1 MCCFRIC
8 ILYGF
13 LFMLPSLCLWTEEKK
28 QELTSEAI
36 ASKFGDKNLQP
47 KDRAPLPRQY
57 ALAVINEKKQKE
69 GIDFLTSLLK
79 TELNATPKGTV
90 NTTTLAMQANIV
102 DAISFLSR
110 FSQGIDFAKDSE
122 FAHWLLD
129 SDTHLTDLCDNVEP
143 QDNIPA
149 ALALLQSLCHHD
161 PKERD
166 KYFNLIVAL
175 ALVWDQ
181 ERPKPHF
188 QMGNKV
194 LPYQTDICARY
205 DYFKA
210 LYSDSAK
217 KKAKISYSK
226 LLISDF
232 TFVVDTPM
240 PISELE
246 WARDNVK
253 GTAASW
259 GKRYAEIKYDHPRLN
274 GGVFAWPSNQGEYS
288 LSSILKYGGICI
300 DQAYYSAMTARANGI
315 PCLFFTGEGRRGG
328 HAWFGYMKAVGK
340 WELDV
345 GRYAYD
351 NYAVGQALNPQTNQ
365 KMTDHD
371 VEFACNRIFR
381 DEKFDAAVQIT
392 KVADAILA
400 AGDEERADGY
410 ARQAISKA
418 PLFNRPWQIRENV
431 IVKRGDKKKLLDL
444 YHEQSAV
451 FKKYPDYLMI
461 MQQKEIDLL
470 KELGKTEEADK
481 LFKEMQ
487 NKISKKRDDLDLA
500 IADTQLDALLKEKKN
515 VEARKFLEDL
525 LEKQRGEVRKLPTL
539 LDAYMKITKETEQTK
554 DAVKFLKNYVKKDN
568 TLMKYVIQ
576 AYENDGDQKN
586 ADKLKAKYP

>member
-1 MCCFRIC
+1 MSWVKI
-8 ILYGF
+8 F
-13 LFMLPSLCLWTEEKK
+13 LFCGLLLISGGIALCAEEK
-28 QELTSEAI
+28 QELSMDAI
-36 ASKFGDKNLQP
+36 AAKFADKNIPP
-47 KDRAPLPRQY
+47 KERATLPRQY

-69 GIDFLTSLLK
+69 GVDFLTALLK
-79 TELNATPKGTV
+79 KELDATPKGTV
-90 NTTTLAMQANIV
+90 NAMTLAMQANIV
-102 DAISFLSR
+102 DSMTFLSR
-110 FSQGIDFAKDSE
+110 FSQGVDFAKDPE

-129 SDTHLTDLCDNVEP
+129 SDTHLVNLCDNIEM

-149 ALALLQSLCHHD
+149 ALTLLQALCHHD

-188 QMGNKV
+188 QMGSKI
-194 LPYQTDICARY
+194 LPYQSDICARY
-205 DYFKA
+205 DYFKD
-210 LYSDSAK
+210 LYSSK
-217 KKAKISYSK
+217 KKAKIPYAK

-232 TFVVDTPM
+232 TLVVDTPM

-253 GTAASW
+253 GSAASW
-259 GKRYAEIKYDHPRLN
+259 GKKYDMIKYDHPRLN
-274 GGVFAWPSNQGEYS
+274 GGIFAWPANQGEYS
-288 LSSILKYGGICI
+288 LANIQKYGGICI
-300 DQAYYSAMTARANGI
+300 DQAYFSAMTARANGI

-381 DEKFDAAVQIT
+381 DEKFDTAVQIT
-392 KVADAILA
+392 KVAEAILA
-400 AGDEERADGY
+400 IGDDERADDY

-418 PLFNRPWQIRENV
+418 PLFSRPWQIRENL
-431 IVKRGDKKKLLDL
+431 ILKRGDKKKLLDL

-461 MQQKEIDLL
+461 MQQKEINLL
-470 KELGKTEEADK
+470 RELGRSEEADK
-481 LFKEMQ
+481 LFKGMQ
-487 NKISKKRDDLDLA
+487 KKVSKERDDLDLA
-500 IADTQLDALLKEKKN
+500 IAGPQLDALLKENKN
-515 VEARKFLEDL
+515 VEARKYLEDL
-525 LEKQRGEVRKLPTL
+525 LERQRSEVQKLPVL
-539 LDAYMKITKETEQTK
+539 LDAYLKITKETEQTK
-554 DAVKFLKNYVKKDN
+554 DAVKFLKGFVKKDSE
-568 TLMKYVIQ
+568 LMKYLIQ
-576 AYENDGDQKN
+576 AYENNGDQKN
-586 ADKLKAKYP
+586 ADKLKAK